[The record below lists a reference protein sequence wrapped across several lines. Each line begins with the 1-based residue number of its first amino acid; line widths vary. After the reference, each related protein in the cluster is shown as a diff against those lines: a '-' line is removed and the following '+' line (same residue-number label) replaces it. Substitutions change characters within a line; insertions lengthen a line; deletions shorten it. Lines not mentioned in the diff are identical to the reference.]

1 MNPWTPQQR
10 EWLQAMGHDVLVL
23 AGTEAMAMAELAAPP
38 SGRPLPAATAPR
50 SPTVAAAGDGPML
63 RAMQRAA
70 GRRDLGDLP
79 WLPDPATLRGD
90 AAAKRALW
98 PRLRTLRRKPA
109 DA

>member
-1 MNPWTPQQR
+1 MSPWSPQQR

-23 AGTEAMAMAELAAPP
+23 AGAEAKAELAAPP
-38 SGRPLPAATAPR
+38 SERPLPAPRAPR
-50 SPTVAAAGDGPML
+50 SPTVTAAGDSPML
-63 RAMQRAA
+63 RALLRAA
-70 GRRDLGDLP
+70 GRRDLGDLQ